1 MCVQCKETRDLI
13 AKTYAY
19 FLAVS
24 DAADVERSRKVREYD
39 PEFRSNSPQRV
50 PHELPRRDQGS

>member
-1 MCVQCKETRDLI
+1 MQCKETRDLI

-39 PEFRSNSPQRV
+39 PEFRI
-50 PHELPRRDQGS
+50 H